1 MQQPSSDSDPARDRE
16 QAAASSA
23 PSMPPL
29 PAQYRL
35 RTALLLL
42 AVLALA
48 AWLVHRAGVWGAD
61 RAVQELATHAR
72 ASAQLNTVALRSS
85 LDKFRAVPYVL
96 AQDPEVRATLLGPVP
111 ERILELDDKLAAL
124 SRGVGA
130 SAIYLLDMTGLAI
143 AASNWNEPATFVG
156 VDYQFRPYFRRA
168 VSDGEA
174 EYFAL
179 GTISHEPGLYL
190 SRRIADAAG
199 KLLGVIVLKMDF
211 VALERNWDA
220 LEDALFITD
229 RNGVVL
235 MGNVPEWRFRASGP
249 LAQAT
254 AQAMRADQQFGDAP
268 FAPLPVALPAGSRDA
283 GTLVR
288 AGEALRRQPAGARLL
303 HTAYPVQGSDQ
314 WTLHTLSP
322 VQPAIDRAAAN
333 AQLATLLALTACGL
347 AAGLYLYLRGRARH
361 RTHAQAVVRA
371 ELEHQVQQRTGELRR
386 ANTELQSLIQQR
398 EHAEARLHQMQDE
411 LVQANKLAL
420 LGQVAAGVAHEINQP
435 AAAIRAYADNTAEF
449 ARRGQHAAVLEN
461 LGTIAALTE
470 RIGGITGELRA
481 FSRKAA
487 ASVAPIALDD
497 ALEGALLLVG
507 PRLAR
512 QRVLLTHPGHRP
524 RLTVLADRMRLEQV
538 FVNLLQNAMDAL
550 QDSPDPRI
558 DILIETP
565 SGAAETPRP
574 PVAAAARAQGPQP
587 LSDAADKHAKDP
599 QPTSGTT
606 PAHAKDPRLTSDTTA
621 ARAAAQQPASGATRI
636 HADAAP
642 SGQVR
647 IHIRDNGPGLA
658 PQLRERLFTPFQ
670 TTKPEGL
677 GLGLIISRD
686 ILTEFGGS
694 LHAADATPHG
704 AIFTVTL
711 AAPAT
716 ERA

>member
-1 MQQPSSDSDPARDRE
+1 MSRNLTSPPAGTASRGTHAVPPEPIPSVRRGMR
-16 QAAASSA
+16 AA
-23 PSMPPL
+23 
-29 PAQYRL
+29 
-35 RTALLLL
+35 LLL

-61 RAVQELATHAR
+61 RAVQELAAHAR
-72 ASAQLNTVALRSS
+72 AAAQLNTVALRSS
-85 LDKFRAVPYVL
+85 LDKFRSVPFVL
-96 AQDPEVRATLLGPVP
+96 AQDPEVRATLLAPES
-111 ERILELDDKLAAL
+111 ERILQLDHKLTAL

-130 SAIYLLDMTGLAI
+130 SAIYLLDMAGLAI

-168 VSDGEA
+168 ASEGEA

-190 SRRIADAAG
+190 SRRISDSAG

-211 VALERNWDA
+211 TLLERNWEA

-229 RNGVVL
+229 GNGVVL
-235 MGNVPEWRFRASGP
+235 MGNVADWRFRAIGP
-249 LAQAT
+249 LPEAT
-254 AQAMRADQQFGDAP
+254 AQAMRANQQFGDAR
-268 FAPLPVALPAGSRDA
+268 FEPLPVTLPSGSQDA

-288 AGEALRRQPAGARLL
+288 AREALRRQPAGSRLL
-303 HTAYPVQGSDQ
+303 HTAFPVASSDH
-314 WTLHTLSP
+314 WTLHTLSS

-347 AAGLYLYLRGRARH
+347 SAGLYIHLRTRAR
-361 RTHAQAVVRA
+361 RRAHAQAVVRA

-386 ANTELQSLIQQR
+386 ANTELQALIDERQ
-398 EHAEARLHQMQDE
+398 HAEARLHQMQDE

-449 ARRGQHAAVLEN
+449 ARRGQDAAVLEN
-461 LGTIAALTE
+461 LRTIAALTE

-487 ASVAPIALDD
+487 ASVAPIPLDD

-507 PRLAR
+507 PRITR
-512 QRVLLTHPGHRP
+512 QRVLLTHPGRP
-524 RLTVLADRMRLEQV
+524 HLKVLADRMRLEQV

-550 QDSPDPRI
+550 QDSVDPRI
-558 DILIETP
+558 DILIEP
-565 SGAAETPRP
+565 QSPPGEAPR
-574 PVAAAARAQGPQP
+574 ASHGLAARGP
-587 LSDAADKHAKDP
+587 A
-599 QPTSGTT
+599 
-606 PAHAKDPRLTSDTTA
+606 
-621 ARAAAQQPASGATRI
+621 GAT
-636 HADAAP
+636 
-642 SGQVR
+642 GQVLV
-647 IHIRDNGPGLA
+647 HIRDNGPGLA
-658 PQLRERLFTPFQ
+658 PELREKLFTPFQ

-677 GLGLIISRD
+677 GLGLIICRD
-686 ILTEFGGS
+686 ILTEFGGG
-694 LHAADATPHG
+694 LYAADATPHG

-711 AAPAT
+711 AAAPAA
-716 ERA
+716 ESA

>member
-1 MQQPSSDSDPARDRE
+1 MSKNFPSPPADPVSRDAH
-16 QAAASSA
+16 AAAPLSTA
-23 PSMPPL
+23 PPEHATPRRMR
-29 PAQYRL
+29 A
-35 RTALLLL
+35 ALLLL

-72 ASAQLNTVALRSS
+72 AAAQLNTVALRSS
-85 LDKFRAVPYVL
+85 LDKFRSVPFVL
-96 AQDPEVRATLLGPVP
+96 AQDPEVRATLLAPEP
-111 ERILELDDKLAAL
+111 ERILQLDHKLTAL

-168 VSDGEA
+168 VSEGEA

-190 SRRIADAAG
+190 SRRIANSAG

-211 VALERNWDA
+211 TILERNWEA

-229 RNGVVL
+229 GNGVVL
-235 MGNVPEWRFRASGP
+235 MGNVPDWRFRATGALP
-249 LAQAT
+249 EAT
-254 AQAMRADQQFGDAP
+254 ARAMRADQQFGDAR
-268 FAPLPVALPAGSRDA
+268 FEPLPVTLPSGSQDA

-288 AGEALRRQPAGARLL
+288 ARAALRRQPAGARLL
-303 HTAYPVQGSDQ
+303 HTAFPVVSSDR

-347 AAGLYLYLRGRARH
+347 SAGLYIYLRTRARR

-386 ANTELQSLIQQR
+386 ANTELQALIDERQ
-398 EHAEARLHQMQDE
+398 HAEARLHQMQDE

-449 ARRGQHAAVLEN
+449 ARRGQDAAVLEN
-461 LGTIAALTE
+461 LQTIAALTE

-487 ASVAPIALDD
+487 ASVAPIPLDD

-507 PRLAR
+507 PRITR
-512 QRVLLTHPGHRP
+512 QRVLVTHPGRQP
-524 RLTVLADRMRLEQV
+524 QLKVLADRMRLEQV

-550 QDSPDPRI
+550 QDSGDPRI
-558 DILIETP
+558 DILIDVHGQTGEP
-565 SGAAETPRP
+565 PR
-574 PVAAAARAQGPQP
+574 ASNG
-587 LSDAADKHAKDP
+587 L
-599 QPTSGTT
+599 
-606 PAHAKDPRLTSDTTA
+606 
-621 ARAAAQQPASGATRI
+621 AAQRRAGAT
-636 HADAAP
+636 D
-642 SGQVR
+642 QVL

-658 PQLRERLFTPFQ
+658 PELREKLFTPFQ

-677 GLGLIISRD
+677 GLGLIICRD
-686 ILTEFGGS
+686 ILTEFGGG

-711 AAPAT
+711 AAAPAG
-716 ERA
+716 EPA